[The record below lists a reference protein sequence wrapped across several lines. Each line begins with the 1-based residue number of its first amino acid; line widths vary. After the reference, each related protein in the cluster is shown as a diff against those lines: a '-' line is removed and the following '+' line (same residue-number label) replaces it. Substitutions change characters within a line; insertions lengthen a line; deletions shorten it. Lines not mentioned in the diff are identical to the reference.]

1 MVSKAADTPSSKES
15 PCLCPFIFA
24 RIELAKESEP
34 SKIPIVAPVEPYQM
48 IHNRSCHVLCIIAIL
63 LVSVLGGNVEV
74 LARNKAIIVNT
85 KIVNEDPAL
94 KVSFAI
100 ENCFTREM
108 EEAVWSGV
116 VTTFRFLALLER
128 PGLPLVRERMVDV
141 TFEHS
146 IRYDRIRN
154 EFTVFLQEQTQRV
167 RTTYDFQEA
176 KQWMSEIRSL
186 PLVPLWRLQVG
197 EQYQLRLK
205 AELSKVQLPPFL
217 RYIFF
222 WAALWDFETGW
233 HQETFTF
240 DEAS

>member
-1 MVSKAADTPSSKES
+1 
-15 PCLCPFIFA
+15 
-24 RIELAKESEP
+24 
-34 SKIPIVAPVEPYQM
+34 M
-48 IHNRSCHVLCIIAIL
+48 ILNRSCHFRCIIL
-63 LVSVLGGNVEV
+63 SLFVCVLGGSGEA
-74 LARNKAIIVNT
+74 LARNKANIVNT

-116 VTTFRFLALLER
+116 ETTFRFLAILEK
-128 PGLPLVRERMVDV
+128 PGFALVRERLVDV
-141 TFEHS
+141 SFEHS

-154 EFTVFLQEQTQRV
+154 EFTVYLQEQSQRA

-186 PLVPLWRLQVG
+186 PLIPLWRLEVG

-240 DEAS
+240 DEDHDYSADRHPGY

>member
-1 MVSKAADTPSSKES
+1 
-15 PCLCPFIFA
+15 
-24 RIELAKESEP
+24 
-34 SKIPIVAPVEPYQM
+34 M
-48 IHNRSCHVLCIIAIL
+48 ILNRSCPFLCLVSIL
-63 LVSVLGGNVEV
+63 LVFALGGSMEAF
-74 LARNKAIIVNT
+74 ARNKAIIANT

-100 ENCFTREM
+100 QNCFTREM

-116 VTTFRFLALLER
+116 ETTFRFLAILEK
-128 PGLPLVRERMVDV
+128 PGFALAREKMVDV
-141 TFEHS
+141 SFEHG

-154 EFTVFLQEQTQRV
+154 EFTVYLQEQNQRV
-167 RTTYDFQEA
+167 RTTYDFHEA
-176 KQWMSEIRSL
+176 KQWMSEIRNL
-186 PLVPLWRLQVG
+186 PLIPLWRLEDG

-222 WAALWDFETGW
+222 WTALWDFETGW

-240 DEAS
+240 DGDHDYSADRHPGY